1 MATIALSNVVTGSI
15 DCNGTDTTYILNS
28 AKLSAAAGGEVTGTA
43 PLTAQGPNQGWN
55 QLTLAVSGLTGGKTW
70 YVQGSVGGTMFRL
83 TDNLDV
89 NAVVTLG
96 GPQPGALENAS
107 SPLVFTPIPAF
118 RSAVYNVVLSAAD
131 SAAKIKFT
139 MEARSL

>member
-15 DCNGTDTTYILNS
+15 ACNGSDTTYTLNS
-28 AKLSAAAGGEVTGTA
+28 AKLAAAAGGEVSGTA

-70 YVQGSVGGTMFRL
+70 YVQALVGDTAFRV
-83 TDNLDV
+83 TDDLPV
-89 NAVVTLG
+89 SAVVALG
-96 GPQPGALENAS
+96 GPQPGAFD
-107 SPLVFTPIPAF
+107 PTGPTFTPIPAF

-131 SAAKIKFT
+131 SAASIKFT